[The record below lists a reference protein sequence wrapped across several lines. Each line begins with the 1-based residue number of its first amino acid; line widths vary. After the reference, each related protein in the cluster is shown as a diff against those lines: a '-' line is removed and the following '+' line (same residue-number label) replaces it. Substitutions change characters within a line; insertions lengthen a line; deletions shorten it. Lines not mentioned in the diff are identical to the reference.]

1 MSHIIF
7 TRYLYLKDEV
17 EIALLASLLNK
28 KDDALFWAFELY
40 FSGFESE
47 LIEIL
52 WKIYYEFYYSLN
64 PSFECYFLKKHK
76 QFLSS

>member
-28 KDDALFWAFELY
+28 KDDALFWAFEL
-40 FSGFESE
+40 
-47 LIEIL
+47 
-52 WKIYYEFYYSLN
+52 N
-64 PSFECYFLKKHK
+64 
-76 QFLSS
+76 

>member
-52 WKIYYEFYYSLN
+52 WKIYENKRFGICHEQ
-64 PSFECYFLKKHK
+64 PAV
-76 QFLSS
+76 